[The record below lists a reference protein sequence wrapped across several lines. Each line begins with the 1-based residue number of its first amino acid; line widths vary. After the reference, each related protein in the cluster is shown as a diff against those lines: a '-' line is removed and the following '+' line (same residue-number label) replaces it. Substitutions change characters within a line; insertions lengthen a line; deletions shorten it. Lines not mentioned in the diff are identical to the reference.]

1 VLKAGRE
8 NIPKISNNLS
18 VEELASGVLDGDR
31 TILARAVTLIESSRP
46 DHQQKAQQLLEQ
58 LLPHTGNSI
67 RVGISGVPGVGKST
81 FIESFG
87 LNLINDGRKIAVL
100 AVDPSSER
108 TGGSILGDKTRM
120 HQLSVHPSAFIRPSP
135 NSGVLGGVSRVT
147 RESILLCEAAGFD
160 TILVETVGVGQSETV
175 VASMV
180 DFFLVLMLPGA
191 GDDLQGIKRG
201 VMEVADL
208 LVVNKADSNEQK
220 ALAAKNDYTHA
231 MRLMTAED
239 AQWQPQVLT
248 CSALHN
254 DGLAEVW
261 EQILKHHT
269 VRNASGEFEK
279 HRISQLQLWLHST
292 IRQQLVADFYR
303 DSAIQKALETLES
316 DVTTGSITPA
326 HAAKTLIAAYKNTE

>member
-1 VLKAGRE
+1 M
-8 NIPKISNNLS
+8 
-18 VEELASGVLDGDR
+18 LACDR
-31 TILARAVTLIESSRP
+31 AMLARAVTLVESSRA
-46 DHQQKAQQLLEQ
+46 DHQQQAQELLEN

-87 LNLINDGRKIAVL
+87 LNLIEAGKKVAVL

-120 HQLSVHPSAFIRPSP
+120 HRLSVNPSAFIRPSP
-135 NSGVLGGVSRVT
+135 TSGVLGGVNRLT

-160 TILVETVGVGQSETV
+160 TVLVETVGVGQSETV

-208 LVVNKADSNEQK
+208 LVINKADSNEQQ
-220 ALAAKNDYTHA
+220 ALAAKNDYSHA
-231 MRLMTAED
+231 MRLITPED
-239 AQWQPQVLT
+239 ADWQPKVLT
-248 CSALHN
+248 CSALKN
-254 DGLAEVW
+254 QGLTQVW
-261 EQILKHHT
+261 EQIVEHHNI
-269 VRNASGEFEK
+269 RSASGEFAS
-279 HRISQLQLWLHST
+279 HRTRQLQQWLHST
-292 IRQQLVADFYR
+292 IKQQLVTDFYQNEEIHK
-303 DSAIQKALETLES
+303 SLES
-316 DVTTGSITPA
+316 LTGEVENQNITA
-326 HAAKTLIAAYKNTE
+326 VSAANKLIDLYKNTH

>member
-1 VLKAGRE
+1 VLKC
-8 NIPKISNNLS
+8 
-18 VEELASGVLDGDR
+18 DR
-31 TILARAVTLIESSRP
+31 AILARAVTLVESSRP
-46 DHQQKAQQLLEQ
+46 DHQQKAQQLLAQ
-58 LLPHTGNSI
+58 LLPHTGKSI

-87 LNLINDGRKIAVL
+87 LNLIDAGKKVAVL

-120 HQLSVHPSAFIRPSP
+120 NQLSVNVSAFIRPSP
-135 NSGVLGGVSRVT
+135 NSGVLGGVNRLT

-208 LVVNKADSNEQK
+208 LVINKADSNEQK
-220 ALAAKNDYTHA
+220 ALAAKNDYGHA
-231 MRLMTAED
+231 IRLLTSTDAE
-239 AQWQPQVLT
+239 WQPQVLT

-254 DGLAEVW
+254 KGLTQVW
-261 EQILKHHT
+261 DQILAHHT
-269 VRNASGEFEK
+269 ICKTNGQFDKR
-279 HRISQLQLWLHST
+279 RTTQLHYWLHSA
-292 IRQQLVADFYR
+292 IKQQLVSDFYR
-303 DSAIQKALETLES
+303 DERTHEPLES
-316 DVTTGSITPA
+316 LENQVMSGSITPA
-326 HAAKTLIAAYKNTE
+326 AAADKLIASYKKSRK

>member
-1 VLKAGRE
+1 MAC
-8 NIPKISNNLS
+8 
-18 VEELASGVLDGDR
+18 DR
-31 TILARAVTLIESSRP
+31 AILARAVTLIESSHP
-46 DHQQKAQQLLEQ
+46 DHQQQARQLLER
-58 LLPHTGNSI
+58 LLPHTGKSI

-120 HQLSVHPSAFIRPSP
+120 HHLSVHPQAFIRPSP
-135 NSGVLGGVSRVT
+135 TSGVLGGVSSVT

-160 TILVETVGVGQSETV
+160 TILIETVGVGQSETV

-208 LVVNKADSNEQK
+208 LVVNKADSNAQK

-231 MRLMTAED
+231 MRLLTAED
-239 AQWQPQVLT
+239 AEWQPQVLT

-254 DGLAEVW
+254 EGLAEVW
-261 EQILKHHT
+261 DQILKHHAI
-269 VRNASGEFEK
+269 RSASGEFEK
-279 HRISQLQLWLHST
+279 NRISQLRLWLHST

-303 DSAIQKALETLES
+303 DPAIHEALESLETKVA
-316 DVTTGSITPA
+316 DCNITPA
-326 HAAKTLIAAYKNTE
+326 QAAKQLISSYKKPN